1 MAETKG
7 LEPSTLCVTDR
18 CSNQLS
24 YASANRVKILAR
36 FLMCKPQFSLRKN
49 LAIVGC
55 LISLCTSVMAAPV
68 YKLSVTKLA
77 EAKNDIALLA
87 LPETVIDS
95 ELSLIG
101 DEFSA
106 ELSPITTRALRIP
119 RGSRIIG
126 SLSQLRSERSLG
138 RAATALIDIDRLELP
153 NGTIIPAKAQLELK
167 SKSSATNSALK
178 AGSKIGASTLVG
190 AMDALEYGGIAT
202 AIMTQ
207 GISVGVGAA
216 LGLGLGLLGTVTD
229 KGDNLR
235 VDNFNLAELRL
246 VSDFELLEAL
256 PEVSAEELDRAE
268 FYRAKLD
275 LISER
280 MNRNTKTDTT
290 IGLDLKFNDI
300 DKYFS
305 ASYGEFILV
314 DFDIDNKTSRQ
325 VYPQDFAISSVK
337 HLKPVLS
344 NPLIYSDGF
353 TAVKPGERRRCKLAF
368 ALGDYDRDDD
378 YKLGLLDP
386 KTQQLVTSYDL

>member
-1 MAETKG
+1 
-7 LEPSTLCVTDR
+7 
-18 CSNQLS
+18 
-24 YASANRVKILAR
+24 
-36 FLMCKPQFSLRKN
+36 MCKPQFSLRKN

-138 RAATALIDIDRLELP
+138 RGATALIDIDRLELP